1 MQHSLL
7 ALKIG
12 WGTLYALLC
21 SGLLMDSNR
30 LILVETFDSCLAR
43 LLFHLALQRRIKVVL
58 DVVVRAAV
66 EVARD
71 F

>member
-1 MQHSLL
+1 MQHSIQ

-12 WGTLYALLC
+12 WGTLYALLYG
-21 SGLLMDSNR
+21 GLLIGSNR
-30 LILVETFDSCLAR
+30 LILVKTFDSCLAR
-43 LLFHLALQRRIKVVL
+43 LLFHLSLQRRIKVVL
-58 DVVVRAAV
+58 YVVVCAAV